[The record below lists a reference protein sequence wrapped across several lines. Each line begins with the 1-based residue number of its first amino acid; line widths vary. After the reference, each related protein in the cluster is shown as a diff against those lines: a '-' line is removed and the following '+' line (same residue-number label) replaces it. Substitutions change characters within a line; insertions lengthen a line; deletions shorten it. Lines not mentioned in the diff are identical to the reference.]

1 MDLSADTCADGDDR
15 FYWHN
20 EALSKATPKRKAR
33 RSYDESVDESDVD
46 SLAESGPPTK
56 KWRRTSVATTPAGS
70 PPTILPRGVE
80 VDDNMQ
86 DCKPHVVVEPI
97 ADFGTMTEIHSR
109 SASAASSHHSWTQ
122 DAKNPHL
129 LMPMHEQ
136 IQVSQG
142 QSQSYSPNP
151 SWVGTPMPGTFRALD
166 GTGQSMHQGGLPL
179 EGPTSTY
186 PGRHDYQFPQQST
199 GHASGGFRSPYV
211 EHQVTQPQLVTL
223 TTGSAIY
230 TPPVMAPL
238 VYTGNEHY
246 NNNNAMCYGQ
256 PDNGQSQLFTV
267 PGADSV
273 NAQFNYTAPPNTPFA
288 NYSSS
293 QEQCYTV
300 DPATSYQ
307 YRPETDQTSYPM
319 SGPHHGSAFQAPA
332 RVERGFTGHGSG
344 VGGGAHT

>member
-46 SLAESGPPTK
+46 SLAESGPPAK
-56 KWRRTSVATTPAGS
+56 KWKRSSVATTPAGS
-70 PPTILPRGVE
+70 PPKILPREVE
-80 VDDNMQ
+80 SDDNMQ
-86 DCKPHVVVEPI
+86 DCKPHVVVEPFRN
-97 ADFGTMTEIHSR
+97 FGAVTEIHSR
-109 SASAASSHHSWTQ
+109 SASAASSHSHHSWTQ

-129 LMPMHEQ
+129 VMPMHEQ
-136 IQVSQG
+136 IQVIQG
-142 QSQSYSPNP
+142 QPQSYSPNLP
-151 SWVGTPMPGTFRALD
+151 WSGTPMPGNFRD
-166 GTGQSMHQGGLPL
+166 GTGQSIHQGGLPL

-186 PGRHDYQFPQQST
+186 PGRHDYQFPQQNT
-199 GHASGGFRSPYV
+199 GHVSAGFRSPYV

-238 VYTGNEHY
+238 VYAGNEHY
-246 NNNNAMCYGQ
+246 NNNNAMYYGQ
-256 PDNGQSQLFTV
+256 PENGQSQLFTV
-267 PGADSV
+267 HGADSM

-288 NYSSS
+288 NYSSGP
-293 QEQCYTV
+293 EQCYTV
-300 DPATSYQ
+300 DPAASYQ
-307 YRPETDQTSYPM
+307 YNPETDKTSYPM
-319 SGPHHGSAFQAPA
+319 SGPRHGSAFQAPA

>member
-1 MDLSADTCADGDDR
+1 VNVSADRCADGDDR

-20 EALSKATPKRKAR
+20 EALAKATPKRKVR
-33 RSYDESVDESDVD
+33 RSFDESVDESDVD
-46 SLAESGPPTK
+46 SLTESGPPSK
-56 KWRRTSVATTPAGS
+56 KWKRTSVATTPAGS
-70 PPTILPRGVE
+70 PPTILPREVE
-80 VDDNMQ
+80 FDDNMQ
-86 DCKPHVVVEPI
+86 DCKPHVVVEPFNN
-97 ADFGTMTEIHSR
+97 FGAMTEIHSR

-129 LMPMHEQ
+129 LMPLHEQ
-136 IQVSQG
+136 IQASQG
-142 QSQSYSPNP
+142 QPQSYSSNP
-151 SWVGTPMPGTFRALD
+151 SWTGTPIPGTFRASLD
-166 GTGQSMHQGGLPL
+166 GTGQSMHQGGLPV
-179 EGPTSTY
+179 ECPTSTY

-199 GHASGGFRSPYV
+199 GGFRSPYV
-211 EHQVTQPQLVTL
+211 EHQVTQPQLTTL

-238 VYTGNEHY
+238 VYTGNEQY
-246 NNNNAMCYGQ
+246 NNSNAMYYRQ
-256 PDNGQSQLFTV
+256 SDNGQSKLFAV
-267 PGADSV
+267 PGANSM

-288 NYSSS
+288 NYPSS

-307 YRPETDQTSYPM
+307 YHPETDQTSYPM
-319 SGPHHGSAFQAPA
+319 SGPRHGSAFQAPA